1 MRNLIQFVIL
11 ASTLGLS
18 PLAQAELV
26 TKQIDYQD
34 GDTVLSGYLVFD
46 NKITGKRPGVLVVHE
61 WWGHNAYPQ
70 KRARQLAEQGYTAF
84 ALDMYGKGI
93 QAQHPQDAMKFSG
106 QFSNNAPLAISRFNA
121 AMKVLKSQATVDTT
135 KIAAIGYCFGGR
147 IVLEMAR
154 SGADLRGVASVH
166 GALLTQNPAKKGVVK
181 AKVFVAHGAKD
192 QMVLMAH
199 LDAIQKE
206 MKEAGV
212 DATIKVYEKAG
223 HGFSNPEADVNAS
236 KYKIPVAY
244 DANADKDSW
253 KAMTEFLASAF
264 K

>member
-1 MRNLIQFVIL
+1 M
-11 ASTLGLS
+11 
-18 PLAQAELV
+18 
-26 TKQIDYQD
+26 
-34 GDTVLSGYLVFD
+34 
-46 NKITGKRPGVLVVHE
+46 
-61 WWGHNAYPQ
+61 
-70 KRARQLAEQGYTAF
+70 LAEQGYTAF
-84 ALDMYGKGI
+84 ALDMYGKGVT
-93 QAQHPQDAMKFSG
+93 AQHPQDATKFAS

-121 AMKVLKSQATVDTT
+121 ALKVLKSQPTVDTT
-135 KIAAIGYCFGGR
+135 KIAAVGYCFGGR

-181 AKVFVAHGAKD
+181 AKVFVAHGAQD

-199 LDAIQKE
+199 LNAIQKE
-206 MKEAGV
+206 MKDAEV

-223 HGFSNPEADVNAS
+223 HGFSNPEADVSAS
-236 KYKIPVAY
+236 KFKMPVGY
-244 DANADKDSW
+244 NADADKNSW